1 MLIEGSRVSAR
12 ASHSGLIIAAI
23 VAGVALVIGISALV
37 ALDDGQ
43 SATPANGAYGTITCT
58 APTLPGTAVDVQVTD
73 AGDSMMGQTPMR
85 ATLLA
90 TPTSVSAG
98 TVSFVVANAGALVHE
113 LVILP
118 LPADGPGTRPTGSD
132 GKIDESQ
139 SLGEASRS
147 CGSGTGDGI
156 APGSTSWTTVTL
168 KGTVALS
175 CTTQREASD
184 GLNLSY

>member
-1 MLIEGSRVSAR
+1 VSASPR
-12 ASHSGLIIAAI
+12 HSGLIIAAV
-23 VAGVALVIGISALV
+23 VAGAALVIGTGALV
-37 ALDDGQ
+37 ALGASR
-43 SATPANGAYGTITCT
+43 SASPANGAYGAISCT
-58 APTLPGTAVDVQVTD
+58 APALPGATVDVQVTD

-90 TPTSVSAG
+90 TPVSVSAG
-98 TVSFVVANAGALVHE
+98 TISFVVANTGALVHE

-132 GKIDESQ
+132 GKVDESQ

-156 APGSTSWTTVTL
+156 APGSTAWTTVTL
-168 KGTVALS
+168 KPGRYELVCDQPWHYAAGMFDVLTV
-175 CTTQREASD
+175 T
-184 GLNLSY
+184 

>member
-1 MLIEGSRVSAR
+1 MSAR

-23 VAGVALVIGISALV
+23 VAGAALVIGSGALV
-37 ALDDGQ
+37 ALGASQ
-43 SATPANGAYGTITCT
+43 SSPANGAYGTITCT

-90 TPTSVSAG
+90 TPTTVPAG
-98 TVSFVVANAGALVHE
+98 KVSFVVANTGALVHE

-118 LPADGPGTRPTGSD
+118 LPTDGPGTRPTGSD

-139 SLGEASRS
+139 SFGEASRS

-156 APGSTSWTTVTL
+156 ATGSTAWTTLTL
-168 KGTVALS
+168 KPGRYELVCDQPWHYAAGMFDVLTV
-175 CTTQREASD
+175 T
-184 GLNLSY
+184 